1 MYLNKPLITALTGS
15 AILLGALGLMFM
27 PDAKEHRP
35 ADQAYPGRP
44 STQNLSAPA
53 VMVVGDSVYVIMGD
67 RECNKTYNLYRSYD
81 GNTWEKATT
90 VSFSE
95 YSQPHDPQYKDCPND
110 IADIGATIS
119 PSGQKIFYRYALV
132 DADGNEMRQSDIGE
146 ATAE

>member
-15 AILLGALGLMFM
+15 AVHGHRARSGGQRANPH
-27 PDAKEHRP
+27 PD
-35 ADQAYPGRP
+35 RP